1 MTAPSEAVDTAW
13 RIHGALG
20 DWTARVD
27 AKASFALTLESAAT
41 AGIIALSADD
51 RLFADLHGWSARAPL
66 WIGTVI
72 ILVGGVWAMLV
83 VVPRLRSS
91 KDLEAEAPNHFIYFG
106 HLRHREVTELATA
119 LQHTDVLPVL
129 SQQLIKMS
137 EIAWR
142 KHRYVQCSFVCFG
155 VGAFIVFI
163 AGVIA

>member
-1 MTAPSEAVDTAW
+1 MSGPPEAVDTTW

-20 DWTARVD
+20 EWTARVD

-41 AGIIALSADD
+41 AGIIALSGDD
-51 RLFADLHGWSARAPL
+51 RLFADLHGWGVRVPL
-66 WIGTVI
+66 WIGTII
-72 ILVGGVWAMLV
+72 ILVGGFLAMLV

-106 HLRHREVTELATA
+106 HLRHREVGELATA